1 MDRPTTEPRIGD
13 DTAAATRP
21 RIQKLAALLVNQIAA
36 GEVIERPASVV
47 KELVENSIDA
57 GATRISVD
65 LERGGIELIRIAD
78 DGVGIDPDQL
88 PLALAPHATSKIRN
102 APDLDRIAT
111 KGFRGEALASICSVA
126 RLSITSRPHDADAGA
141 RIDAEGDDIGPVRP
155 ASASP
160 GTTIEV
166 RNLFFN
172 TPARRKFL
180 RTPQT
185 EQTRCVDWVRDL
197 AMAHPAVAFS
207 VTTDG
212 RRALDL
218 PPDQSPRDRVLDIIG
233 RELDDQLVEVAWDQF
248 DDARGVTIW
257 GLVGLPTIARATA
270 RAQHVF
276 LAGRVIKDRTIQ
288 HALREAYRGLIEPG
302 RHPTAVL
309 MIDMSPEGVDVNV
322 HPAKLEVRFRDQS
335 MVHQAVLHAV
345 RDALRSR
352 DLTPSATDRRP
363 DLAASGAQSPTQILP
378 AHEGDTS
385 GGGIGG
391 PDLVDPA
398 RFAELF
404 KRQMP
409 GRDAERLDFAPRAH
423 ESPASEPGGPP
434 PGVAASPAPFPP
446 ANDPAPAHDSPIRKA
461 TRVLQVHRSYL
472 VAEDERGIVL
482 IDQHALHERVM
493 FEKLLARVTGSG
505 GGEGESKLETQR
517 LLTPVAVPAAPAS
530 VERLDELTPLLERLG
545 IDAAPLGPAT
555 IAVHSF
561 PSFLFSRAVDPLD
574 FMTDLLE
581 RVERDAFTP
590 GSEAALHEVLDM
602 MACKAAVKAGDALS
616 EEELAELIS
625 MREHVERSGSCPHG
639 RATTVRLTIEDLER
653 LFDRR

>member
-13 DTAAATRP
+13 DAAVATRP
-21 RIQKLAALLVNQIAA
+21 RIQKLASLLVNQIAA

-57 GATRISVD
+57 GATRIALD
-65 LERGGIELIRIAD
+65 LERGGIELIRVAD
-78 DGVGIDPDQL
+78 DGVGIEPEQL
-88 PLALAPHATSKIRN
+88 PLALAPHATSKIRE
-102 APDLDRIAT
+102 ATDLDRIAT

-126 RLSITSRPHDADAGA
+126 RVSITSRARGADAGA
-141 RIDAEGDDIGPVRP
+141 RIDAEGDVVRPVRP
-155 ASASP
+155 AASSP

-185 EQTRCVDWVRDL
+185 EQTRCLDWVRDL
-197 AMAHPAVAFS
+197 AMAHPAIAFTAS
-207 VTTDG
+207 VDG
-212 RRALDL
+212 RRVLDL
-218 PPDQSPRDRVLDIIG
+218 PPGQSPRERVLDILG
-233 RELDDQLVEVAWDQF
+233 RELDDQLVEVTWDQF
-248 DDARGVTIW
+248 DDARGVSIW
-257 GLVGLPTIARATA
+257 GLAGLPTLARATA

-276 LAGRVIKDRTIQ
+276 LSGRVLRDRTVQ

-309 MIDMSPEGVDVNV
+309 MIEMSPEGVDVNV

-345 RDALRSR
+345 RDALRAR
-352 DLTPSATDRRP
+352 DLTPSAVDRRP
-363 DLAASGAQSPTQILP
+363 DLGASSSTQILP
-378 AHEGDTS
+378 RP
-385 GGGIGG
+385 GGGGG
-391 PDLVDPA
+391 GAPAPDLVEPA
-398 RFAELF
+398 RFAELL
-404 KRQMP
+404 KTQSP
-409 GRDAERLDFAPRAH
+409 GRDTERLEFAQPAAAAPAPPR
-423 ESPASEPGGPP
+423 
-434 PGVAASPAPFPP
+434 VAASAPE
-446 ANDPAPAHDSPIRKA
+446 APSSPIRKA

-493 FEKLLARVTGSG
+493 FEKLLARVTS
-505 GGEGESKLETQR
+505 GGEGEATLETQR
-517 LLTPVAVPAAPAS
+517 LLSPVAVPAAPAS
-530 VERLDELTPLLERLG
+530 VERLDELTPLLARLG

-561 PSFLFSRAVDPLD
+561 PSLLFSRGVDPLD

-581 RVERDAFTP
+581 RVERDSFTP

-616 EEELAELIS
+616 EDELAELLS
-625 MREHVERSGSCPHG
+625 MRERVERSGSCPHG